1 MPEFLAET
9 YAPRDAAG
17 AGAPS
22 AGDIARATAQASGPG
37 APVRFLGA
45 IAAPDDEICFWL
57 YQAPSAGA
65 VRAAMVRA
73 RLRPERITPAVT
85 LRPPLARPGPAPRP
99 PRTTRQPAPEPAPPG
114 TPSWPPR
121 AAPPPP
127 GTGPALTLRPA
138 RHRLPGPGATPDKHA
153 ATGPGPS

>member
-9 YAPRDAAG
+9 YTPRDAPGTSA
-17 AGAPS
+17 APS
-22 AGDIARATAQASGPG
+22 ADDLTRAAAQTGGPG
-37 APVRFLGA
+37 APARFLAA
-45 IAAPDDEICFWL
+45 IAVPDDEICFWL
-57 YQAPSAGA
+57 YQAPSPSA
-65 VRAAMVRA
+65 VRAAMARA

-127 GTGPALTLRPA
+127 GTGPP
-138 RHRLPGPGATPDKHA
+138 
-153 ATGPGPS
+153 